1 MRAENFIYENSD
13 KFSYL
18 ERNEFCVVGIG
29 GAGTNTIN
37 RIYNLARNKF
47 YTISI
52 NTDMNHLSF
61 INADKKILLNLPK
74 GYGTGGDPDIGF
86 RSAYLARDE
95 IFNALKG
102 FNVIFIVSG
111 FGGGTGTGAT
121 QVITKI
127 ALETGSMV
135 INIVTLPFKAEGSR
149 YRKALDG
156 IKDLTK
162 VAKTLILLDNNKL
175 LENSPR
181 YLPVE
186 KAFKVMDQ
194 LIFMII
200 HSFHEMLSNTS
211 NLHISYS
218 EVKNFFAQGKLSTIF
233 YNEGTIDNIDSII
246 KNMVETSLADI
257 NISSST
263 RAIIFIMSGE
273 ELDLDI
279 LMRKVVG
286 GLSSQLSYNENIT
299 PGYVVD
305 KSLDNN
311 VRILVLVTNVII
323 PAIEERPVS
332 VENKKDIFAKNQNF
346 YL

>member
-1 MRAENFIYENSD
+1 MRVEDFIYGKSENY
-13 KFSYL
+13 SYI
-18 ERNEFCVVGIG
+18 ERNDFCVVGIG

-52 NTDMNHLSF
+52 NTDISHLSN

-74 GYGTGGDPDIGF
+74 GLGTGGDPNLGYKAAF
-86 RSAYLARDE
+86 SARDE
-95 IFNALKG
+95 ILNVLKG
-102 FNVIFIVSG
+102 FKVIFIVSG

-127 ALETGSMV
+127 ALDTGALV

-149 YRKALDG
+149 YKKAVEG
-156 IKDLTK
+156 IKELTK

-181 YLPVE
+181 YLPIE
-186 KAFKVMDQ
+186 RAFKVMDQ

-200 HSFHEMLSNTS
+200 YSFHEMIYSKS

-218 EVKNFFAQGKLSTIF
+218 EVKNFFSQGKLSTIF
-233 YNEGTIDNIDSII
+233 YNEGSIDNIDYII
-246 KNMVETSLADI
+246 KNIVDTSLADI

-263 RAIIFIMSGE
+263 RAIVFITTGE

-279 LMRKVVG
+279 LMRKIIG
-286 GLSSQLSYNENIT
+286 GISSQLAYNENIT

-305 KSLDNN
+305 RSLGNN
-311 VRILVLVTNVII
+311 VRILVLVTNVMI
-323 PAIEERPVS
+323 PIIEEKS
-332 VENKKDIFAKNQNF
+332 VIIEQKNNFSKNQNF